1 MAEIPAT
8 TLEELG
14 WDDFFRDNFRELE
27 MPGTIPARI
36 VSEYRNSY
44 SVLSELGELSATLA
58 GRLYYRGKTA
68 EFRPATGDWAAVMP
82 VSNERKAVIQAVL
95 PRKSRF
101 SRKTAGAKTE
111 EQVAAANIDTVF
123 IVNGLDGGR
132 NFNLR
137 GIERYLTLAW
147 NSGASPVIVL
157 NKTDLRPN
165 ADDYIE
171 SVESVAPGVPV
182 HAVSAVKETGLDLLK
197 SYLSTGKTAAF
208 LGPSGVGKSALINA
222 LLGSERQKT
231 GGTRKGDLR
240 GRHTTTRRELIPVPG
255 GGIVIDTPGM
265 REIQLWGDE
274 EDLGSAFEDIEA
286 LAKDCRFSDCRHGT
300 EPGCAVRAAIEEGTL
315 EAARLESYLKL
326 QKELRHLMS
335 REDFSIR
342 LEEKAKWKKIS
353 RLVKDIKKHG

>member
-14 WDDFFRDNFRELE
+14 WDDFFWDNFRELE
-27 MPGTIPARI
+27 MPGTIPTRI

-68 EFRPATGDWAAVMP
+68 EFRPATGDWAAVML

-147 NSGASPVIVL
+147 NSGASPAIVL
-157 NKTDLRPN
+157 NKTDLCPDS
-165 ADDYIE
+165 DDYTE

-182 HAVSAVKETGLDLLK
+182 HPVSAVDGTGLDSLK
-197 SYLSTGKTAAF
+197 SYLTAGKTAAF

-231 GGTRKGDLR
+231 GGTRKSDLR

-255 GGIVIDTPGM
+255 GGMVIDTPGM

-353 RLVKDIKKHG
+353 RLAKDIQKQG